1 MRALLFAV
9 LLVIGAGA
17 GFLAWSA
24 EQHAAELQRAE
35 RNVATRLDS
44 IVETLGRLGTAQ
56 HAYVAPGQPDG
67 PWLEQFSTLLPTL
80 TTDIEALRPLLPSQ
94 ETGTALQHVAEG
106 AASLAAMDQ
115 RAREQLRAG
124 QDLLAADLIFSESLH
139 TLDAISASL
148 VTLRQAERTAFDR
161 AHAGA
166 LRQASLVLGLA
177 GLVSVIGLVALLR
190 APKSQAVPAVH
201 ASPSPAPPAAR
212 PIIEELPSPAAGP
225 IDLAAAA
232 DVCTELSRL
241 TSTVALPDLL
251 ARAAVVLNASG
262 IIVWMGAGEEL
273 FAVTAHG
280 YDPRVISRLGS
291 ISRNADNATAAC
303 WRTGELSAV
312 TGDALSNGAIVAP
325 MFGPDS
331 CVGVLAVEVRRGL
344 ETDGAARAV
353 TTMIAAQ
360 LATVL
365 ATWPAASTPAESSTA
380 ASGL

>member
-94 ETGTALQHVAEG
+94 ETGTALQQVAEG

-115 RAREQLRAG
+115 RAREQLSAG
-124 QDLLAADLIFSESLH
+124 QDLRAADLIFSESLH

-166 LRQASLVLGLA
+166 LRQVSLVLGLA

-190 APKSQAVPAVH
+190 APGSQAVPAVH
-201 ASPSPAPPAAR
+201 ASPSPAPPADR

-312 TGDALSNGAIVAP
+312 TGYALSNGAIVAP